1 MTYTITPEQWSQY
14 ETEGYFIAKN
24 VVSKEA
30 VDQLHAKI
38 TAVLTKGKK
47 IDPEGELNF
56 DNKRTDDEN
65 LMGAAMFRKL
75 ARLGRNDPDIWDL
88 YYASDNVRS
97 INQQFLGGNV
107 RLWFDSIFTK
117 PAKIG
122 EATPWHQ
129 DIGLWTQNPAQK
141 KNKPRYK
148 DALTVSGTAI
158 WDEVRNAVNHNTD
171 VILPVDRALTQQ
183 GGIAVVKGNLAPN
196 GAVLKPSAA
205 SPHLLSHR
213 GRAVVFEDIDDYKAR
228 INDDA
233 LDIDET
239 CVMVLKNCGPRG
251 YPGMAE
257 VGNMGLPPKVLK
269 KGITD
274 MIRISDAR

>member
-24 VVSKEA
+24 VVSQEA
-30 VDQLHAKI
+30 VNQLHAKI
-38 TAVLTKGKK
+38 TAVLTKGKE

-56 DNKRTDDEN
+56 DNKRTDDEE

-75 ARLGRNDPDIWDL
+75 ARLGRTDPDIWDL
-88 YYASDNVRS
+88 YYASDHVRS

-141 KNKPRYK
+141 KNRPRYK
-148 DALTVSGTAI
+148 DALTVWMAI
-158 WDEVRNAVNHNTD
+158 
-171 VILPVDRALTQQ
+171 DRATQENGCLQ
-183 GGIAVVKGNLAPN
+183 VIPGSHKTEVVDHIQYQKGLHVELPREEVPKMIEQHGVHHIELEPTDAIVWHAHLWHYSPPNLSDKNRLGIAIVTLRDTDAIATNKG
-196 GAVLKPSAA
+196 
-205 SPHLLSHR
+205 H
-213 GRAVVFEDIDDYKAR
+213 
-228 INDDA
+228 
-233 LDIDET
+233 
-239 CVMVLKNCGPRG
+239 
-251 YPGMAE
+251 
-257 VGNMGLPPKVLK
+257 LPPILLDGE
-269 KGITD
+269 KGEFP
-274 MIRISDAR
+274 RKR